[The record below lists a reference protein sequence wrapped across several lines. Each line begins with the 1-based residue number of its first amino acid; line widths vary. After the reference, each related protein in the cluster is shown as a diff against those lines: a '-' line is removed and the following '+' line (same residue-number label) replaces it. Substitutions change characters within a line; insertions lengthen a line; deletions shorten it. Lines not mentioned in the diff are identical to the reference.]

1 MGGKP
6 QRRSLDEEA
15 VLDFCDDATPVGV
28 SNGCWVQ
35 HQAHLWTFLNCTP
48 REGALLAARSWLPA
62 AGFCRRSHP
71 VSRTD
76 EGVLV
81 LPALLV
87 RTGRGSCLHLR
98 QPGPRGRTHSLANLQ
113 GYDKACAWVAGCYTQ
128 ADTRPRQLHVY
139 RVKLSRMTLDSRDER
154 FMTGRLDVGSLVGA
168 YPIPP
173 APAARRRVKRLEA
186 SAIVETPG
194 TALEDGPMMQMYRS
208 QPGVFYPLVLA
219 QLKPWWVMP
228 ASALTMS
235 QPTAV
240 ARPAPPMAS
249 PAPAPPA
256 ASPAPAPA
264 PAPPEMVSLT
274 QAVMEASMQE
284 PGGAPIGEP
293 GGAWDQAPL
302 SPLY

>member
-1 MGGKP
+1 M
-6 QRRSLDEEA
+6 
-15 VLDFCDDATPVGV
+15 
-28 SNGCWVQ
+28 
-35 HQAHLWTFLNCTP
+35 
-48 REGALLAARSWLPA
+48 
-62 AGFCRRSHP
+62 
-71 VSRTD
+71 
-76 EGVLV
+76 

-139 RVKLSRMTLDSRDER
+139 RVKLSRMTLDSREER

-168 YPIPP
+168 YPIPQ

-186 SAIVETPG
+186 SGIVETAE

-208 QPGVFYPLVLA
+208 HPGVFYPLVLA

-228 ASALTMS
+228 ASALTMP
-235 QPTAV
+235 QPAAV
-240 ARPAPPMAS
+240 ARPAPPEASPAPAPPMAS

-264 PAPPEMVSLT
+264 PPMAPEMVSLT
-274 QAVMEASMQE
+274 QAVLEASMQE
-284 PGGAPIGEP
+284 PGGAPIGEL